1 MASQMFMP
9 RHTRPQHR
17 KFKRGNSLF
26 YGTLHP
32 SGRGRFAILDS
43 LCEGGAK
50 RRPLGPTILRAAE
63 GGAPICPGTRKGD
76 SQVTRKI
83 VKMCKMEYNAISPAS
98 DSRGREGGAP

>member
-83 VKMCKMEYNAISPAS
+83 VKKLQNGIQC
-98 DSRGREGGAP
+98 DFLRV